1 MGAIRLIEY
10 EDARSPEVRAT
21 VKPSLSDCHCWGN
34 VFLLAE

>member
-1 MGAIRLIEY
+1 MAAIRLIEY
-10 EDARSPEVRAT
+10 EDASPEVRAT